1 MSKPHNILQKF
12 WGFEEFRS
20 LQLEIIESVLKGQD
34 TLAIL
39 PTGGGK
45 SICFQVPALIK
56 EGICIVVSPLIALMK
71 DQVDALN
78 SKGIKALCATSEFDA
93 KQIDAIFDRAIYD
106 KEIKFLY
113 LSPERLKTDL
123 AKARIAQMNVS
134 LLAVDEAHCI
144 SEWGYDFRPSYLEI
158 AEIKHLIPST
168 PTIALTASA
177 TPLVVKDIQEKL
189 LFKKENLFQKSFKRD
204 NLSYYIDWDEDKL
217 GKIERIAKKQKGSGI
232 VYMRSRKGTER
243 ISRELKKRGLSIDYY
258 HAGLDNEV
266 RSEKQQRWM
275 SRESQIIAA
284 TNAFGMGIDKPDVRF
299 VIHVDIPDTLE
310 NYYQECGRGGRDGNK
325 AFAVSVLGKKDISN
339 YIEKS
344 VQSFPSKDEIKRVYE
359 AMSSFLRLAIGSGK
373 DETFVLDIETMCKN
387 YNLDIRQVILSLKF
401 VEREG
406 YILFNESSDYFSSV
420 IFKASYEQVY
430 NFRTSQHRL
439 SWLVDALL
447 RSYSR
452 LFDETSS
459 ISEWTLAKRTKW
471 SKDNVIKGLEWLH
484 NSEYII
490 YNKASNLPKITFT
503 CERLDKKNLSFSD
516 AHYKLRKEV
525 TQNKS
530 EAMLHYVQSEAK
542 CRSRMLLE
550 YFGELDAENCG
561 MCDYCLKQL

>member
-1 MSKPHNILQKF
+1 MSKPHDILQKF

-158 AEIKHLIPST
+158 AEIKHLIPNT

-275 SRESQIIAA
+275 SGESQIIAA

>member
-1 MSKPHNILQKF
+1 MTHPINILERYWNF
-12 WGFEEFRS
+12 TAFRP
-20 LQLEIIESVLKGQD
+20 LQEEIIQAVIDNED
-34 TLAIL
+34 TFALL

-45 SICFQVPALIK
+45 SVCFQVPALAQD
-56 EGICIVVSPLIALMK
+56 GICIVISPLIALMK
-71 DQVDALN
+71 DQVDHLVKRNISAVAIY
-78 SKGIKALCATSEFDA
+78 SGMHYRD
-93 KQIDAIFDRAIYD
+93 IDRIFDNCAYG
-106 KEIKFLY
+106 EIKFLY
-113 LSPERLKTDL
+113 MSPERLTTDL
-123 AKARIAQMNVS
+123 AIERIKKMNVS

-144 SEWGYDFRPSYLEI
+144 SQWGYDFRPPYLRI
-158 AEIKHLIPST
+158 AEIREWLPDVPIL
-168 PTIALTASA
+168 ALTATA
-177 TPLVVKDIQEKL
+177 TPEVVTDIQDKL
-189 LFKKENLFQKSFKRD
+189 AFKKKNILQKSFSR
-204 NLSYYIDWDEDKL
+204 NNVAYVVLEEEDKN
-217 GKIERIAKKQKGSGI
+217 KKLLDIVKNVKGTGI
-232 VYMRSRKGTER
+232 VYAANRKATKDVATFLQKNN
-243 ISRELKKRGLSIDYY
+243 ISSDFY
-258 HAGLDNEV
+258 HAGLSSEV
-266 RSEKQQRWM
+266 RSIKQDKWIKG
-275 SRESQIIAA
+275 QIRVMAC

>member
-1 MSKPHNILQKF
+1 
-12 WGFEEFRS
+12 
-20 LQLEIIESVLKGQD
+20 
-34 TLAIL
+34 
-39 PTGGGK
+39 
-45 SICFQVPALIK
+45 
-56 EGICIVVSPLIALMK
+56 
-71 DQVDALN
+71 
-78 SKGIKALCATSEFDA
+78 
-93 KQIDAIFDRAIYD
+93 
-106 KEIKFLY
+106 
-113 LSPERLKTDL
+113 
-123 AKARIAQMNVS
+123 
-134 LLAVDEAHCI
+134 
-144 SEWGYDFRPSYLEI
+144 
-158 AEIKHLIPST
+158 
-168 PTIALTASA
+168 
-177 TPLVVKDIQEKL
+177 
-189 LFKKENLFQKSFKRD
+189 
-204 NLSYYIDWDEDKL
+204 
-217 GKIERIAKKQKGSGI
+217 
-232 VYMRSRKGTER
+232 
-243 ISRELKKRGLSIDYY
+243 
-258 HAGLDNEV
+258 LDNEV

-275 SRESQIIAA
+275 SGESQIIAA